1 MLFWILSIK
10 KNKAKKAQTENCVLL
25 SVCRKDGKSCWPQVT
40 HSYSIVLLV
49 VLFWLSVFFSG
60 YEITDANSA
69 HPQFLPPTLRLSL
82 NYEKSCQEERSSCKD
97 RVGGL
102 SCSSLS
108 LLKAFCTPDAFSVPR
123 GTFEIFLL
131 KVGSLLGPGSSSV
144 HHSLIIIPLV
154 DTWWQTHIQHYKS
167 LYRYVYIYSRSQ
179 SHNILLTT
187 WKWNMKQQ
195 IFQYTNISWT

>member
-1 MLFWILSIK
+1 ML
-10 KNKAKKAQTENCVLL
+10 
-25 SVCRKDGKSCWPQVT
+25 
-40 HSYSIVLLV
+40 
-49 VLFWLSVFFSG
+49 FSG

-69 HPQFLPPTLRLSL
+69 HPQFLPPTLLLSL
-82 NYEKSCQEERSSCKD
+82 NYEKSCQEESSSSKD

-108 LLKAFCTPDAFSVPR
+108 LLEAFCIPDAFSVPR

-154 DTWWQTHIQHYKS
+154 DTWWQTDANT
-167 LYRYVYIYSRSQ
+167 YST
-179 SHNILLTT
+179 L
-187 WKWNMKQQ
+187 
-195 IFQYTNISWT
+195 